1 MERNLVSGARRW
13 PALAAAAAGLGLTLG
28 GPPAAAGQT
37 ASLSGPLVVYNAGSL
52 AGPIHRLL
60 GEFAAAHPGI
70 EPAQENSGSVEAVR
84 KVTDLHR
91 VPDLLA
97 LADYRLIPTLLIP
110 RYASSYIPFARNA
123 MVLAY
128 TDQSLG
134 ASRINPRNWWRV
146 LPLLRSVRV
155 GHSDPAL
162 DPAGYRALM
171 VEQLAERYYR
181 RPELAGRL
189 AALTHPGDVR
199 PKSAELT
206 ALLQAG
212 ELDYA
217 WIYRSA
223 AETAH
228 LRYLA
233 LPPEIDLSDPAR
245 ADHYAAAVADIP
257 KPGGGTLTL
266 HGEPILYGLTIPIEA
281 PHPTAAR
288 AFVDYLLSD
297 AGQRALR
304 EAGFLVVAH
313 PRPAVQ

>member
-1 MERNLVSGARRW
+1 MERHLVSGARRW
-13 PALAAAAAGLGLTLG
+13 PAVTAATLALGLGLVSPAAAAGQ
-28 GPPAAAGQT
+28 AAA
-37 ASLSGPLVVYNAGSL
+37 LSGPLVVYNAGSL
-52 AGPIHRLL
+52 AGPVHRLL

-110 RYASSYIPFARNA
+110 RYAASYVPFARNA

-128 TDQSLG
+128 TGQSLG
-134 ASRINPRNWWRV
+134 ARRIDPGNWWRL
-146 LPLLRSVRV
+146 LPGLHGVRV

-171 VEQLAERYYR
+171 VGQLAERYYR
-181 RPELAGRL
+181 EPKLAARL
-189 AALTHPGDVR
+189 AALTHPGDIR

-245 ADHYAAAVADIP
+245 ADDYAAAVVDIP

-266 HGEPILYGLTIPIEA
+266 HGEPILYGVTIPTEA
-281 PHPTAAR
+281 PHPAAAR
-288 AFVDYLLSD
+288 AFLDYLLSD

-304 EAGFLVVAH
+304 EAGFLVIAH
-313 PRPAVQ
+313 PRPAVR